1 MQPPIHAIVPSERM
15 TVSQRTTNNE
25 QPTTHY
31 VLAVVGPT
39 AVGKTELCVRLARHF
54 GAEIVSADSRQFFR
68 ELGIGTAKPSPAEQ
82 GGILHHFVDSHGI
95 AETYN
100 AGAFERD
107 ALAKLDELFARTPVA
122 ILTGGSGLYIRM
134 VTEGMDEMPPADPEI
149 RAQLVETF
157 EREGL
162 GPLLAQLDGL
172 DPAYAAIVDRANPQR
187 VMRALEVCLSTGQ
200 PYSAFRQGKKADRP
214 FKTIKIGLNRDR
226 EELYGRIDRRM
237 DAMLAAGLVEEARS
251 LLPYR
256 HHNAL
261 QTVGYSEV
269 FGYLDGRYDYA
280 EMVRLL
286 KRNSRRYAKRQ
297 LTWFTRDPGIRWFH
311 PDDYEAIVQYVE
323 GERGSG
329 SK

>member
-1 MQPPIHAIVPSERM
+1 M
-15 TVSQRTTNNE
+15 TTLHQTASIEASKTNL
-25 QPTTHY
+25 

-39 AVGKTELCVRLARHF
+39 AVGKTELCVKLARHF

-68 ELGIGTAKPSPAEQ
+68 ELNIGTAKPTAIEQ
-82 GGILHHFVDSHGI
+82 GDVPHHFVDSHSI
-95 AETYN
+95 AEAYN

-107 ALAKLDELFARTPVA
+107 ALAKLDEVFTRTRVA
-122 ILTGGSGLYIRM
+122 VLTGGSGLYIRL
-134 VTEGMDEMPPADPEI
+134 VAEGMDEMPPADPKI

-157 EREGL
+157 GREGL
-162 GPLLAQLDGL
+162 TPLLAQLDQL
-172 DPAYAAIVDRANPQR
+172 DPAYAATVDRANPQR
-187 VMRALEVCLSTGQ
+187 IMRALEVCLSSGQ
-200 PYSAFRQGKKADRP
+200 PYSAFRQGKKAERP
-214 FKTIKIGLNRDR
+214 FRTLKIGLSRDR
-226 EELYGRIDRRM
+226 QELYERIDRRM

-269 FGYLDGRYDYA
+269 FGYLDGQYNYP

-297 LTWFTRDPGIRWFH
+297 LTWFTRDPEIRWFH
-311 PDDYEAIVQYVE
+311 PNAYEDMVQYVE
-323 GERGSG
+323 GEMAVDR
-329 SK
+329 KQ

>member
-1 MQPPIHAIVPSERM
+1 
-15 TVSQRTTNNE
+15 
-25 QPTTHY
+25 
-31 VLAVVGPT
+31 
-39 AVGKTELCVRLARHF
+39 
-54 GAEIVSADSRQFFR
+54 
-68 ELGIGTAKPSPAEQ
+68 
-82 GGILHHFVDSHGI
+82 VDSHGI

-122 ILTGGSGLYIRM
+122 ILTGGSGLYVRM
-134 VTEGMDEMPPADPEI
+134 VTEGMDEMPPADPDI

-162 GPLLAQLDGL
+162 ASLLAQLDRL
-172 DPAYAAIVDRANPQR
+172 DPAYAATVDRANPQR

-200 PYSAFRQGKKADRP
+200 PYSALRQGKKAERP
-214 FKTIKIGLNRDR
+214 FKTVKIGLHRDR
-226 EELYGRIDRRM
+226 PDLYDRIDRRM
-237 DAMLAAGLVEEARS
+237 DVMLEAGLVEEARG

-269 FGYLDGRYDYA
+269 FDYLDGKYDYA

-297 LTWFTRDPGIRWFH
+297 LTWFTRDPEIRWFY
-311 PDDYEAIVQYVE
+311 PSDYKAIVQYAESVI
-323 GERGSG
+323 SNQ
-329 SK
+329 

>member
-1 MQPPIHAIVPSERM
+1 M
-15 TVSQRTTNNE
+15 TIPQRTTHNE
-25 QPTTHY
+25 QPTVHF

-68 ELGIGTAKPSPAEQ
+68 ELSIGTAKPTAAEQ
-82 GGILHHFVDSHGI
+82 GGVAHHFVDSHGI

-107 ALAKLDELFARTPVA
+107 ALGKLDELFTRNPVA
-122 ILTGGSGLYIRM
+122 ILTGGSGLYIRL
-134 VTEGMDEMPPADPEI
+134 VTEGMDEMPPAAPEI
-149 RAQLVETF
+149 RAQLTQAF
-157 EREGL
+157 ERDGL
-162 GPLLAQLDGL
+162 APLLAQLNGL
-172 DPAYAAIVDRANPQR
+172 DPAYAATVDRANPQR

-200 PYSAFRQGKKADRP
+200 PYSAFRQGKKAERP
-214 FKTIKIGLNRDR
+214 FKTVKIGLQRDR
-226 EELYGRIDRRM
+226 PELYDRIDRRM
-237 DAMLAAGLVEEARS
+237 DAMLEAGLVEEARG

-256 HHNAL
+256 NHNAL

-269 FGYLDGRYDYA
+269 FDYFDGKYDYA

-297 LTWFTRDPGIRWFH
+297 LTWFTRDPEIRWFH
-311 PDDYEAIVQYVE
+311 PDDYDAIVQYAE
-323 GERGSG
+323 GEMKKKAVSSRQ
-329 SK
+329 

>member
-1 MQPPIHAIVPSERM
+1 MTTPP
-15 TVSQRTTNNE
+15 RTSNIE
-25 QPTTHY
+25 HPTSNH

-54 GAEIVSADSRQFFR
+54 GTEIVSADSRQFFR
-68 ELGIGTAKPSPAEQ
+68 ELRIGTAKPTPAEQ
-82 GGILHHFVDSHGI
+82 GGIPHHFVDSHGI

-107 ALAKLDELFARTPVA
+107 ALAKLDELFTRTPVA
-122 ILTGGSGLYIRM
+122 VLTGGSGLYIRM
-134 VTEGMDEMPPADPEI
+134 VTEGMDEMPPADPAI
-149 RAQLVETF
+149 RAQLGETF
-157 EREGL
+157 GRDGL
-162 GPLLAQLDGL
+162 APLLAQLDRL
-172 DPAYAAIVDRANPQR
+172 DPAYAAAVDRANPQR
-187 VMRALEVCLSTGQ
+187 IMRALEVCLSTGQ

-237 DAMLAAGLVEEARS
+237 DAMMAAGLVQEVQD

-269 FGYLDGRYDYA
+269 FGYLDGQYDHA

-297 LTWFTRDPGIRWFH
+297 LTWFTRDPDIRWFH
-311 PDDYEAIVQYVE
+311 PDDYEAIVQHAE
-323 GERGSG
+323 GQMQ
-329 SK
+329 

>member
-1 MQPPIHAIVPSERM
+1 M
-15 TVSQRTTNNE
+15 TTPHPASNIAHRTSNFL
-25 QPTTHY
+25 
-31 VLAVVGPT
+31 LAVVGPT

-54 GAEIVSADSRQFFR
+54 GAEIVSADARQFFR
-68 ELGIGTAKPSPAEQ
+68 ELNIGTAKPTADEQ
-82 GGILHHFVDSHGI
+82 GGVPHHFVDSHGI

-107 ALAKLDELFARTPVA
+107 ALGKLDELFARTPVA
-122 ILTGGSGLYIRM
+122 VLTGGAGLYIRL

-149 RAQLVETF
+149 RARLKEIF

-162 GPLLAQLDGL
+162 APLLTQLDQL
-172 DPAYAAIVDRANPQR
+172 DPTYAATVDRDNPQR
-187 VMRALEVCLSTGQ
+187 IMRALEVCLSAGQ
-200 PYSAFRQGKKADRP
+200 PYSAFRQGKKAERP
-214 FKTIKIGLNRDR
+214 FRTVKIGLNRDR
-226 EELYGRIDRRM
+226 PELYDRIDRRM

-269 FGYLDGRYDYA
+269 FDYLDGRYDYA

-311 PDDYEAIVQYVE
+311 PGDYEAIVQYAE
-323 GERGSG
+323 GEMGSRQQVV
-329 SK
+329 SKKQ

>member
-1 MQPPIHAIVPSERM
+1 M
-15 TVSQRTTNNE
+15 TVSQRTSNIEHRASN
-25 QPTTHY
+25 Y

-172 DPAYAAIVDRANPQR
+172 DPAYAAVVDRANPQR

-237 DAMLAAGLVEEARS
+237 DAMLAAGLVQEVQG

-269 FGYLDGRYDYA
+269 FGYLDGQYDHA

-297 LTWFTRDPGIRWFH
+297 LTWFTRDPEIRWFH
-311 PDDYEAIVQYVE
+311 PDDYEAILQYAE
-323 GERGSG
+323 GEMQ
-329 SK
+329 